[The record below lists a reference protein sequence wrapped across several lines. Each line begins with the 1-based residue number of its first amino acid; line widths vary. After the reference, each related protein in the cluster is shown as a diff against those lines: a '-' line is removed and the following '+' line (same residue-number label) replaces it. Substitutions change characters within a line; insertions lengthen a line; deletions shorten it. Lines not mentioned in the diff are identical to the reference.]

1 MSSEPYDP
9 NWPRLLGLAVH
20 EIRTPLSVGL
30 GYLGFLTRFG
40 PTLTPQQAQYVAES
54 QKAWDRIRTLADEM
68 SELSQLEEGKLMI
81 ARERLDLHRVLA
93 DAVNTL
99 PQGDGSA
106 VELELVTAAGPAM
119 IVGDRGRLLKAFMSI
134 LFALR
139 REVVSSPKLFV
150 SEARRAYE
158 GQPAS
163 WITITTDP
171 DDPLATATP
180 DVLTTFDEWR
190 GGSGLKLAL
199 ARRVIRLH
207 GGAVWAPGDGS
218 RAGAVVVLPHQSP
231 IPNP

>member
-9 NWPRLLGLAVH
+9 NWPRLIGLAVH

-40 PTLTPQQAQYVAES
+40 ATLTPQQAQYVAES
-54 QKAWDRIRTLADEM
+54 QRAWERIKILADEM
-68 SELSQLEEGKLMI
+68 SELSQLEEGKLKL
-81 ARERLDLHRVLA
+81 ARERIDLHRILA
-93 DAVNTL
+93 DAVGTL
-99 PQGDGSA
+99 PEGDGST
-106 VELELVTAAGPAM
+106 VEVRLTTGAEPAM
-119 IVGDRGRLLKAFMSI
+119 MMADPARLLKAFLSI

-139 REVVSSPKLFV
+139 REVVNSTKLFV
-150 SEARRAYE
+150 SEGPRDYE

-163 WITITTDP
+163 WITIASDA
-171 DDPLATATP
+171 DSRLATATP
-180 DVLTTFDEWR
+180 DALATFDEWR

-218 RAGAVVVLPHQSP
+218 KAGAVVVVPH
-231 IPNP
+231 

>member
-40 PTLTPQQAQYVAES
+40 STLTPQQAQYVAES
-54 QKAWDRIRTLADEM
+54 QKAWERIKTLADEM
-68 SELSQLEEGKLMI
+68 SELSQLEEGKLKL
-81 ARERLDLHRVLA
+81 ARERLDLHQILA
-93 DAVNTL
+93 DAVSTL
-99 PQGDGSA
+99 PDGDGSA
-106 VELELVTAAGPAM
+106 VEVRLTTAAEPAM
-119 IVGDRGRLLKAFMSI
+119 VMGDPVRLQKAFLSI

-139 REVVSSPKLFV
+139 REVVNSTKLFV
-150 SEARRAYE
+150 SEGPRDYE

-163 WITITTDP
+163 WITIATDA
-171 DDPLATATP
+171 DNRLATATP
-180 DVLTTFDEWR
+180 DALATFDEWR

-218 RAGAVVVLPHQSP
+218 KAGAVVVVPH
-231 IPNP
+231 

>member
-40 PTLTPQQAQYVAES
+40 STLTPQQAQYVAES
-54 QKAWDRIRTLADEM
+54 QKAWERIKTLADEM
-68 SELSQLEEGKLMI
+68 SELSQLEEGKLMLV
-81 ARERLDLHRVLA
+81 RERLDLHGVLA
-93 DAVNTL
+93 DAVSTL
-99 PQGDGSA
+99 PEGDGSA
-106 VELELVTAAGPAM
+106 VELELTTAAEPAM
-119 IVGDRGRLLKAFMSI
+119 VMADRGRLLKAFMSI

-139 REVVSSPKLFV
+139 REVVSSTKLFV
-150 SEARRAYE
+150 SAAPREYE

-163 WITITTDP
+163 WISITTNP
-171 DDPLATATP
+171 DDPLATAAP
-180 DVLTTFDEWR
+180 DGLGTFDEWR
-190 GGSGLKLAL
+190 GGSGLRLAL
-199 ARRVIRLH
+199 ARRVIKLH

-218 RAGAVVVLPHQSP
+218 KAGAVIV

>member
-1 MSSEPYDP
+1 MGSEPYDP

-40 PTLTPQQAQYVAES
+40 STLTPQQTLYVAES
-54 QKAWDRIRTLADEM
+54 QKAWERIKTLADEM
-68 SELSQLEEGKLMI
+68 SELSQLEEGKVTL
-81 ARERLDLHRVLA
+81 ARERLDLHAVLA
-93 DAVNTL
+93 DAVSTL
-99 PQGDGSA
+99 PEGDGSA
-106 VELELVTAAGPAM
+106 VELQLTTGAGPA
-119 IVGDRGRLLKAFMSI
+119 IVMADRGRLRKAIMSI

-150 SEARRAYE
+150 SAAHREYE

-171 DDPLATATP
+171 DNPLATATP
-180 DVLTTFDEWR
+180 DALATFDEWR

-218 RAGAVVVLPHQSP
+218 KAGAVVVLPH
-231 IPNP
+231 